1 MHIKCRQKER
11 FSMFTK
17 VMMTVFIVVVTAVC
31 FYTQWSIIGAS
42 FLAVLALASI
52 WEVKNG

>member
-17 VMMTVFIVVVTAVC
+17 IMMTVFIVVVTAVC

-42 FLAVLALASI
+42 FLAVLALAGI
-52 WEVKNG
+52 WEKKNG